1 MPKRNKSTTLY
12 ATPFCKQYWR
22 DAAAELK
29 DTKML
34 VIAALLT
41 ALRIALKP
49 LNIPLG
55 TNQLTIPISM
65 LATAL
70 GAMIYGPVLAIPSA
84 IISDIVGFF
93 LFPSGD
99 FFLPFTLTEVAG
111 TVIFALF
118 LYRAHVTP
126 LRVVLA
132 RFCICFFV
140 NILMQAPIFAWMYVW
155 QGLPEQAMDRMLSML
170 TLARIFKN
178 LCMFPLE
185 SVVVT
190 LLLRALM
197 PVAKRAG
204 LVYGSTESLK
214 FSRKDIIVLVSLF
227 CVGLV
232 MAGAYVGYHYNH
244 NSRSA
249 DYSPEQRV
257 ERNQALT
264 AMVEQRLDG
273 EVPDAEG
280 QTLVGIV
287 DSAYRPIFGSET
299 DYTVSVYVVDQ
310 EALAAGMAAD
320 SKYGMDTLWHY
331 SKSGPKKDAYG
342 TLVKVA
348 TANVTLNEKTQ
359 EVLSFQLK
367 PAE

>member
-1 MPKRNKSTTLY
+1 MVKAQKSTTLY
-12 ATPFCKQYWR
+12 PHPFSRAYWR

-34 VIAALLT
+34 VVAALLT

-111 TVIFALF
+111 TVIFALY

-126 LRVVLA
+126 IRVVLA

-140 NILMQAPIFAWMYVW
+140 NVLMQAPIFAWMYVW
-155 QGLPEQAMDRMLSML
+155 QGMPEQAMDRMLSML

-190 LLLRALM
+190 LMLRVLM

-204 LVYGSTESLK
+204 LVYGSAESLK
-214 FSRKDIIVLVSLF
+214 FSKKDIAVLVSLL

-232 MAGAYVGYHYNH
+232 MAGAYVNYHYNH

-249 DYSPEQRV
+249 DYTPEQRV

-264 AMVEQRLDG
+264 EIVAERMDDSMDVEG
-273 EVPDAEG
+273 K
-280 QTLVGIV
+280 TLVGIV
-287 DSAYRPIFGSET
+287 DSAYRPVFGSET
-299 DYTVSVYVVDQ
+299 DYTVSVYVVD
-310 EALAAGMAAD
+310 EDALAAGTAAD
-320 SKYGMDTLWHY
+320 SEYGMDTLWHY
-331 SKSGPKKDAYG
+331 SKSGPKKDPYG

-348 TANVTLNEKTQ
+348 TASVTLVEDSQ
-359 EVLSFQLK
+359 EVLSFQIK
-367 PAE
+367 GVE

>member
-1 MPKRNKSTTLY
+1 MPKIQKSTTLY
-12 ATPFCKQYWR
+12 PHPFSRAYWR
-22 DAAAELK
+22 DAAAEMK

-34 VIAALLT
+34 VVAALLT

-70 GAMIYGPVLAIPSA
+70 GAMIYGPVVAIPSA

-111 TVIFALF
+111 TVIFSLY

-126 LRVVLA
+126 IRVVLA

-140 NILMQAPIFAWMYVW
+140 NILLQAPIFAWMYVW

-170 TLARIFKN
+170 TIARIFKN

-190 LLLRALM
+190 LLLRVLM
-197 PVAKRAG
+197 PVARRAG
-204 LVYGSTESLK
+204 LVYGSAESLK
-214 FSRKDIIVLVSLF
+214 FSKKDIIVLVSLF

-232 MAGAYVGYHYNH
+232 MAGAYVSYHYNH

-249 DYSPEQRV
+249 DYSPEQRA

-264 AMVEQRLDG
+264 AMV
-273 EVPDAEG
+273 AERMDDTIDVEG
-280 QTLVGIV
+280 KTLVGIV
-287 DSAYRPIFGSET
+287 DSAYRPVFGSQT
-299 DYTVSVYVVDQ
+299 DYNVSVYVVDE

-320 SKYGMDTLWHY
+320 SGYGMDTLWHY
-331 SKSGPKKDAYG
+331 SKSGPNKDPYK

-348 TANVTLNEKTQ
+348 AASVTLEEKTQ
-359 EVLSFQLK
+359 EVLSFQVK
-367 PAE
+367 PVQ